1 MEPSPKRNKTDARQL
16 SPVDAEDIRKLT
28 TASKKHLRVKAQ
40 QKKEVE
46 EELRAVNDFVKRD
59 GTLRIFVKRVGL
71 NVPMEA
77 IMVIFFTH
85 LFFHL
90 INILYYYRTSLKCF
104 ERGWM

>member
-1 MEPSPKRNKTDARQL
+1 
-16 SPVDAEDIRKLT
+16 
-28 TASKKHLRVKAQ
+28 
-40 QKKEVE
+40 
-46 EELRAVNDFVKRD
+46 
-59 GTLRIFVKRVGL
+59 
-71 NVPMEA
+71 VPMEA